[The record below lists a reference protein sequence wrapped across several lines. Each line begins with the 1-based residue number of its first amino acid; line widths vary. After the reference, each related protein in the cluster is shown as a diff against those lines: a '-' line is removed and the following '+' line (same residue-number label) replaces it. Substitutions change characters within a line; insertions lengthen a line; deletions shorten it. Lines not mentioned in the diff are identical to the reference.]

1 MQPDFPVA
9 CELLPST
16 HEDGNLVQRRETI
29 AAAHGHAIAVVA
41 MADGRRP
48 VTNSADTGRVAA
60 QLARVEPV
68 GVPTLLNCKGLLKT
82 ATECK
87 HSSGRKGHA
96 ALNR

>member
-1 MQPDFPVA
+1 MQPDFPGA

-16 HEDGNLVQRRETI
+16 HYDGNFVQRRETI

-41 MADGRRP
+41 MADGPRP

-68 GVPTLLNCKGLLKT
+68 GDPTLLNCKGLLKT